1 MIREDDEH
9 PGHVDW
15 LHLDRLRPPN
25 CGSNS
30 VSARSTHV
38 GATTWAIRS
47 SRSGSNTIRSSEEL
61 TAATLAHREAHQQ
74 LNKNP
79 YHGGMAAWHYQVLW
93 PLVQSIPTMA
103 GFEECRSGVCGY
115 EPDEPEIAD
124 DFAEFIATDADH
136 RTEPGPTAECAA
148 SMSVLTMDQVLEM
161 IDSGR
166 ASAEDPSDDFTA
178 VDIDGARWE
187 FDDDTETYRPVE

>member
-93 PLVQSIPTMA
+93 PLVHRIPTIA
-103 GFEECRSGVCGY
+103 GFDDCRSWVCGY
-115 EPDEPEIAD
+115 GPDEPEIAD
-124 DFAEFIATDADH
+124 DSPSSSLPA
-136 RTEPGPTAECAA
+136 PTAAPNLNPQKRIGLVYERA
-148 SMSVLTMDQVLEM
+148 D
-161 IDSGR
+161 DGSGSR
-166 ASAEDPSDDFTA
+166 NDRQRPEGPSDDFTA
-178 VDIDGARWE
+178 FDIDDVRWE
-187 FDDDTETYRPVE
+187 FVDDSETYRPVE

>member
-1 MIREDDEH
+1 MSIPVYN
-9 PGHVDW
+9 PGPVDW
-15 LHLDRLRPPN
+15 FHLDRVAAAELWVELRPWVEHLRRRYELGNQILSCWFKHDPL
-25 CGSNS
+25 
-30 VSARSTHV
+30 V
-38 GATTWAIRS
+38 
-47 SRSGSNTIRSSEEL
+47 EEL
-61 TAATLAHREAHQQ
+61 TAAMWAHREVYQQ
-74 LNKNP
+74 LSKNP

-93 PLVQSIPTMA
+93 PLVQRIPTMA

-124 DFAEFIATDADH
+124 DFAEFIAADADR
-136 RTEPGPTAECAA
+136 RTEPEPAAESA
-148 SMSVLTMDQVLEM
+148 SPMSVLTMDQVLEM

-166 ASAEDPSDDFTA
+166 ASAEDPSDDFPA